1 MKVRPKLVLIFFM
14 FSNICLSSVVSYPL
28 PNNMPAHTKFL
39 WGKKGVLRLTG
50 IAPENRIDE
59 LKLRTSMLQ
68 MHQKLALASW
78 ASFAYQS
85 YLGNQ
90 MVNGNYENHSTHK
103 KLSVPVWSLYM
114 SSAALSYFAPPAL
127 KYSDKLDSMKLH
139 RWLSF
144 LHFSGM
150 AIIPILGYKIHDA
163 TNYQKAVE
171 THQNVALVTFFS
183 MSLSALLTF
192 LPY

>member
-1 MKVRPKLVLIFFM
+1 MEVKTKLTLFFLL
-14 FSNICLSSVVSYPL
+14 FFNICYSYQSRYPL
-28 PNNMPAHTKFL
+28 PKNMPTHTKIL
-39 WGKKGVLRLTG
+39 WGENGFFRAIG
-50 IAPENRIDE
+50 IAPEKRIDE

-90 MVNGNYENHSTHK
+90 MVNGNYKNHDTHK

-114 SSAALSYFAPPAL
+114 GSAALSYFAPPAL
-127 KYSDKLDSMKLH
+127 KYSDKFDSMKLH

-150 AIIPILGYKIHDA
+150 AIIPILGYRIHSA
-163 TNYQKAVE
+163 TDYQKAVE
-171 THQNVALVTFFS
+171 IHQNVALVTFFS
-183 MSLSALLTF
+183 MSLSAVLTF